1 MMKESASPAEK
12 KLALEMWKG
21 ELNAM
26 PPNKFFDRSKGEYP
40 ADFLISTYEND
51 KYKFVFSIMYTLH
64 MDYPACSDP
73 LNGPF
78 PPGFDFNNAQ
88 MQHVCPMRMVR
99 MDKASRQTKQ
109 WTLKDYCAVHSDYSE
124 EHAERKNHPVE
135 ENHTEIAIH
144 GDTAYFGAGF
154 MAGAIVYFV
163 IVLLR
168 LEWSTRRLPY
178 LLLGRQAA
186 VSAAGGGS
194 FTQME
199 RMFTRIGNRV
209 AKGTAKTS
217 QHNKDGR
224 KRAVRPRKR

>member
-1 MMKESASPAEK
+1 MNTLTRLKIALTALTLGLALLPAAQAQQAVKFPAGLKWEVMKFGAFAPGGMMKESASPAEK
-12 KLALEMWKG
+12 KLALELWKS

-144 GDTAYFGAGF
+144 GDTAYFR
-154 MAGAIVYFV
+154 V
-163 IVLLR
+163 IQF
-168 LEWSTRRLPY
+168 
-178 LLLGRQAA
+178 GRQA
-186 VSAAGGGS
+186 
-194 FTQME
+194 
-199 RMFTRIGNRV
+199 TRC
-209 AKGTAKTS
+209 
-217 QHNKDGR
+217 D
-224 KRAVRPRKR
+224 RAVQLQ